1 MFFFV
6 YSSDHPEIKLVVAA
20 RWDTKT
26 GEWAG
31 KKEGRAGEDFFWGG
45 GEVAKQ
51 LEKKNLR
58 GKKVRSKLRKGGGTQ
73 IKEGPEVS
81 SLLTLYFHILG

>member
-1 MFFFV
+1 MEKGNKR
-6 YSSDHPEIKLVVAA
+6 SL
-20 RWDTKT
+20 
-26 GEWAG
+26 GQ
-31 KKEGRAGEDFFWGG
+31 
-45 GEVAKQ
+45 Q

-58 GKKVRSKLRKGGGTQ
+58 EKKVRSKLRKGGGTQ